1 MSRSHIIRHTVRL
14 VLFGLGCVLCLS
26 GVTHADDP
34 HPDLRSAVRLST
46 DAYTMKGQEQPA
58 PYDREALTKL
68 RGSTSVPSREIAELR
83 LGVEE
88 LRTALQAKREEAQQA
103 IIGGAAVAAP
113 LVSASLIKN
122 AISQLADGDDS
133 LERQFSDGLGVVQ
146 SLEGLRQ
153 QVLEKQIAHALIG
166 YSGQLADHQLRQKL
180 TATITPRDA
189 AAGINTGFTPSWS
202 PRPEDGVE
210 IFRVKNTTGKTL
222 HNVLIVVDV
231 GVNKQLYNENEAGQ
245 MAVLSGLSLLMGIN
259 PEQDNKFVL
268 IRQAHGTVNRGGSAF
283 VPEWPAEQSVEFAV
297 SVIGMFAFRTESAT
311 LAIGA
316 DELAFT
322 GRSLSIKPAVT
333 AAQKRMESFQIKAN
347 QDAQKAARK
356 RQLEAQKSRRR

>member
-1 MSRSHIIRHTVRL
+1 MRMYLPV
-14 VLFGLGCVLCLS
+14 VLGFVLCLS
-26 GVTHADDP
+26 GVPHADEP
-34 HPDLRSAVRLST
+34 HPDLRHTVRLST
-46 DAYTMKGQEQPA
+46 DAYTMKGQLVPA

-68 RGSTSVPSREIAELR
+68 RGSTSVPAREIAELR

-88 LRTALQAKREEAQQA
+88 LRAALQAKREETQQA
-103 IIGGAAVAAP
+103 IIGGAVAAP

-153 QVLEKQIAHALIG
+153 QVLEKQIAHSLIG

-189 AAGINTGFTPSWS
+189 AAGLNTGFTPNWS
-202 PRPEDGVE
+202 SRPEDGVE
-210 IFRVKNTTGKTL
+210 VFRVKNTTGQTL
-222 HNVLIVVDV
+222 HNVLIVVDI
-231 GVNKQLYNENEAGQ
+231 GVNKQLVNENEAGQ

-259 PEQDNKFVL
+259 PQQDNKFVL

-333 AAQKRMESFQIKAN
+333 AAQKRMESVQIKAN

-356 RQLEAQKSRRR
+356 RQLEAQKQRKR

>member
-1 MSRSHIIRHTVRL
+1 MTRSHVARHTFRL
-14 VLFGLGCVLCLS
+14 VLFWLGCVLCWS
-26 GVTHADDP
+26 GVIHADEP
-34 HPDLRSAVRLST
+34 HPDLRSAARLST
-46 DAYTMKGQEQPA
+46 DAYTMKGQPLPA

-68 RGSTSVPSREIAELR
+68 RESTSAPAREIAELR
-83 LGVEE
+83 LGIEE
-88 LRTALQAKREEAQQA
+88 LRTALQAKREEAQLA
-103 IIGGAAVAAP
+103 IVGGAVVAAP

-189 AAGINTGFTPSWS
+189 AAGTNTGFTPSWS

-210 IFRVKNTTGKTL
+210 VFRVKNTTGQTL
-222 HNVLIVVDV
+222 HNVLIVVDI
-231 GVNKQLYNENEAGQ
+231 GVNKQLVNENEASQ

-259 PEQDNKFVL
+259 PQQDNKFVL

-356 RQLEAQKSRRR
+356 RQLEAQKQRRR